1 MVPGSDGGMGS
12 GVRIQFKQII
22 NFDLIC
28 LYSNVKA
35 ERFLQRPINARL
47 VAGSNKLLKSDVN
60 INEGNKHISTGCS
73 FSEAFI
79 LAPITIR
86 SIQKVIWPKKYQK
99 SLQGLKS
106 AILAIFQ

>member
-35 ERFLQRPINARL
+35 ERFLQRPKNARL
-47 VAGSNKLLKSDVN
+47 VARSNKLLKSDAN
-60 INEGNKHISTGCS
+60 INEGTGCS

-79 LAPITIR
+79 LAPITI
-86 SIQKVIWPKKYQK
+86 
-99 SLQGLKS
+99 
-106 AILAIFQ
+106 

>member
-35 ERFLQRPINARL
+35 ERFLQRPKNARL
-47 VAGSNKLLKSDVN
+47 VARSNKLLRSDAN
-60 INEGNKHISTGCS
+60 INEGNEHISIGHGLRTPNEGINQRYLKNW
-73 FSEAFI
+73 A
-79 LAPITIR
+79 
-86 SIQKVIWPKKYQK
+86 KVADKICF
-99 SLQGLKS
+99 GRN
-106 AILAIFQ
+106 

>member
-35 ERFLQRPINARL
+35 ERFLQRPKNARL
-47 VAGSNKLLKSDVN
+47 VARSNKLLKSDAN
-60 INEGNKHISTGCS
+60 INEGNEPNSTGCS

-79 LAPITIR
+79 LALINI
-86 SIQKVIWPKKYQK
+86 
-99 SLQGLKS
+99 
-106 AILAIFQ
+106 